1 MDDNLKEKQEETPVT
16 RTPPWGKVAVLEEA
30 SRYRINRIVLK
41 PGHHISTQ
49 MHYHRS
55 EHWIVVSGTAK
66 VICDGKEKLL
76 MQNQSTYV
84 PMNTPHRVENPGVIP
99 LVMIEVQNGEYLG
112 DEDIIRFSEKDEELK
127 ELNDRINNK

>member
-1 MDDNLKEKQEETPVT
+1 MSQDRNNNYQSDASEAVAEDGEPL
-16 RTPPWGKVAVLEEA
+16 RIRPWGKVTLLEES
-30 SRYRINRIVLK
+30 SRYRINRIEVN

-55 EHWIVVSGTAK
+55 EHWIVVAGTAK
-66 VICDGKEKLL
+66 VICDGKETTLIPK
-76 MQNQSTYV
+76 QSTYV

-112 DEDIIRFSEKDEELK
+112 EDDIIRFPHDS
-127 ELNDRINNK
+127 